1 LDPGYAGTRQP
12 PRLAAQKREVSGV
25 LKKIIT
31 WAIVIFVV
39 YYLATN
45 PTGAANF
52 VSSAFDWLK
61 SAGAAMATF
70 VNSL

>member
-1 LDPGYAGTRQP
+1 M
-12 PRLAAQKREVSGV
+12 

-52 VSSAFDWLK
+52 VTDAFNWLK
-61 SAGAAMATF
+61 SAGAAMATL